1 MIIPY
6 EWEAILSKLRTNG
19 FPEAIIAGG
28 AIRDLDHDKPVK
40 DVDIFI
46 RKPENLDGLS
56 LKGLVEEALGRN
68 VDNTVVDFQIG
79 EEMADDANETYDL
92 HEMSVYAIYR
102 LFTLETTFEI
112 IVMQYSE
119 APFVSSVIDDFDIG
133 FCQAWYP
140 SETPGLPFDVTVAY
154 ADDFYGKSLTVL
166 KAPTPRAL
174 ERTMKRVRRLLE
186 KYPDFTVRFAHDIEH
201 LVDPKEVPFD

>member
-6 EWEAILSKLRTNG
+6 AWKAMLSKLRTNG

-56 LKGLVEEALGRN
+56 LKGLVEEACGLA
-68 VDNTVVDFQIG
+68 VHTTVVDFQIG
-79 EEMADDANETYDL
+79 EGMADDETYDL
-92 HEMSVYAIYR
+92 HEVSVYAIYR
-102 LFTLETTFEI
+102 FVTPEATFEV

-119 APFVSSVIDDFDIG
+119 APFVQSVIDDFDIG
-133 FCQAWYP
+133 LCQAWYSGEEP
-140 SETPGLPFDVTVAY
+140 CCSEAYFSDDVNKT
-154 ADDFYGKSLTVL
+154 LTVL

-174 ERTMKRVRRLLE
+174 ERTMKRVGRLLE